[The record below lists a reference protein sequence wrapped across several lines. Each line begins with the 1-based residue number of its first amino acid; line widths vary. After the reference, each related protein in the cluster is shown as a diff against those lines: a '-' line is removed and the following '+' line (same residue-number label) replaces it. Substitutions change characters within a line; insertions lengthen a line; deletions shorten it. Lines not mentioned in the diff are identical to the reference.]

1 MPPTLDVTVAGSA
14 ATIGLIVVLFALDLF
29 VSRPGHAHTVG
40 FRQASLASIFHI
52 SVALASSGVRVDR
65 RVGLRH
71 AAIRR
76 LHRREEPGRRQPLH
90 YGYLQDDAIPEVQT
104 STS

>member
-29 VSRPGHAHTVG
+29 VSRPGNAHTVG

-52 SVALASSGVRVDR
+52 SVALGFEWRSG
-65 RVGLRH
+65 
-71 AAIRR
+71 
-76 LHRREEPGRRQPLH
+76 
-90 YGYLQDDAIPEVQT
+90 
-104 STS
+104 